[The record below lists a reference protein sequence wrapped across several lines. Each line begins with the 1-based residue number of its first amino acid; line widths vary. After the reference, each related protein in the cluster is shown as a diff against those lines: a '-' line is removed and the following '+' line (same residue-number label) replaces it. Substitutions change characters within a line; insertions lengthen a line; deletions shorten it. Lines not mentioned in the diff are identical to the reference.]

1 MRDRSAYFDFGAT
14 SPVRKSALDAMMP
27 YFRDMYGNASSPHKL
42 GRASRAA
49 VDDARDRIASC
60 LGVKSREIVFTS
72 GGTESIINE
81 IIGAF
86 AGNRHRGKHIVTSEF
101 EHSATRG
108 ILKFLEEE
116 MGAEVTFVGI
126 DGKGHVRL
134 DELKSA
140 LRDDT
145 VLVSVMLVNNEVGII
160 QDLKSVTEMCAPGGI
175 LVQSDT
181 VQAFGKTE
189 VDLYGLNVDLA
200 CASSH
205 KFGGPKGVGFI
216 YIKEGTYLKPLCQ
229 GSHEFGMRA
238 GTENVPGIV
247 GMAVALEEALKELPE
262 LKVRL
267 GGYRKRILDCIR
279 DSNSEAVLNGDQEK
293 CIAATM
299 NVQLPGCETE
309 MLVLALDRF
318 GVYASMGSACHSGS
332 AEPSHVLKSMGLSS
346 IDALNS
352 LRVSM
357 GYSTTEDEVDLFCEV
372 FPEAYKQVAGKAQE
386 SKK

>member
-1 MRDRSAYFDFGAT
+1 
-14 SPVRKSALDAMMP
+14 MMP
-27 YFRDMYGNASSPHKL
+27 YFHEMYGNASSPHEL

-49 VDDARDRIASC
+49 VDDSRDRIASC
-60 LGVKSREIVFTS
+60 LGVKSREIIFTS

-108 ILKFLEEE
+108 ILKFLEDE
-116 MGAEVTFVGI
+116 MGADVTYIGI

-145 VLVSVMLVNNEVGII
+145 ALVSVMLVNNEIGTI
-160 QDLKSVTEMCAPGGI
+160 QDLKSITDMCAQRQI

-189 VDLYGLNVDLA
+189 VDLYGLSVDMA

-205 KFGGPKGVGFI
+205 KFGGPKGVGFM
-216 YIKEGTYLKPLCQ
+216 YIQEGTYLKPLSQ
-229 GSHEFGMRA
+229 SSHEFGMRA
-238 GTENVPGIV
+238 GTVNVPGVV
-247 GMAVALEEALKELPE
+247 GMSVALEEALKELPE
-262 LKVRL
+262 LKARL
-267 GGYRKRILDCIR
+267 RGYRTRIFDCIR
-279 DSNSEAVLNGDQEK
+279 DSNPKAVLNGDQEN
-293 CIAATM
+293 CIEATM
-299 NVQLPGCETE
+299 NVRLPGCETE
-309 MLVLALDRF
+309 MLVIALDRH
-318 GVYASMGSACHSGS
+318 GVYTSMGSACHSGS
-332 AEPSHVLKSMGLSS
+332 AEPSHVLKSMGFLTVEAFS
-346 IDALNS
+346 S
-352 LRVSM
+352 LRISL
-357 GYSTTEDEVDLFCEV
+357 GYSTNDDQVDLFCKA
-372 FPEAYKQVAGKAQE
+372 FPEAYKQVVGKAQE